1 MKIDRYRVVMS
12 ISTAIILALLAWLG
26 NILVSDTRAVGVYQ
40 NLTVE
45 PVNDGLC
52 PGDTVTYSQTV
63 DYRDTPAIVMIVGS
77 VWSIDDQ
84 ETVVYET
91 QPRWVNYTEPAK
103 IVGGGEWTIPWNF
116 PPGTYERRLAGQA
129 MGRDPQMFSVR
140 FTVVSDCT

>member
-1 MKIDRYRVVMS
+1 MKIDRYRVVML

-40 NLTVE
+40 SLTVE

-77 VWSIDDQ
+77 VWSVDRNRM
-84 ETVVYET
+84 VVYET
-91 QPRWVNYTEPAK
+91 EPR
-103 IVGGGEWTIPWNF
+103 
-116 PPGTYERRLAGQA
+116 
-129 MGRDPQMFSVR
+129 
-140 FTVVSDCT
+140 